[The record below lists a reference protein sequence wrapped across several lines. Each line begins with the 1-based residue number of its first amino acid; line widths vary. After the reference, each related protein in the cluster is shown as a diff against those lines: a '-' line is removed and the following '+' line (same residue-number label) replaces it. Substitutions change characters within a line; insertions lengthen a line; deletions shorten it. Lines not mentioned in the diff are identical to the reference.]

1 VPRHRP
7 FVISLA
13 VVGIG
18 AAVAQSIAVPYAPDY
33 LTCVSFLVAL
43 AIVGAFD
50 VGLPRGDYAEM
61 GGALVVAAA
70 VLLHPILALA
80 AAAGSRALVFATRR
94 PWEDP
99 WRVLEDTSRR
109 TLLLALTSFAFIRMG
124 GAAALRTLD
133 AGGQVQILAR
143 VAAVVM
149 LYLVLDA
156 VLTQLGAS
164 LRLAAPLVPLLVG
177 NLRLGGLVGTAQ
189 FSAAILAVVTYQT
202 MGILGLVIVVGLLLV
217 TRRSFSLLVDIRSA
231 YRSTVEALARAIEA
245 HDPQRRGHAERVAG
259 LSTETA
265 RLLGQHGRQLEA
277 LTYAALFHDLGRLDA
292 DAEGGDK
299 GSAEVL
305 EAVTFLAS
313 AVPILRIIDA
323 AGDLEASQPEEDLVA
338 AYIVARMSEFDDG
351 ARGTPPT
358 VERPVSG
365 EIGARLYAATRRG
378 VDKALRRIE
387 LRYQSGRLHLAE
399 ASAEEGW

>member
-292 DAEGGDK
+292 DAELRLCP
-299 GSAEVL
+299 SC
-305 EAVTFLAS
+305 AS
-313 AVPILRIIDA
+313 
-323 AGDLEASQPEEDLVA
+323 S
-338 AYIVARMSEFDDG
+338 
-351 ARGTPPT
+351 TPRAT
-358 VERPVSG
+358 WRPRS
-365 EIGARLYAATRRG
+365 
-378 VDKALRRIE
+378 LRRI
-387 LRYQSGRLHLAE
+387 S
-399 ASAEEGW
+399 SPPT